1 MSQIYLKTYAT
12 SSLAVSHSI
21 IFVVFRNF
29 SSKILQGLLLLDKE
43 DVSVVNVVVVVAATV
58 VFNVVVVVVV
68 VAVVFQVQIV
78 CFFCSLDN
86 KKEGES
92 EWHQISQFEMRV
104 KERHETNKTEI
115 GKRTKKHCCS
125 FQIVH
130 SSTPL

>member
-1 MSQIYLKTYAT
+1 MSQIYFITYAT

-29 SSKILQGLLLLDKE
+29 SSKIHQGLLLLDKE
-43 DVSVVNVVVVVAATV
+43 DVSVVNVVVSATV
-58 VFNVVVVVVV
+58 VFSVVVVVV

>member
-1 MSQIYLKTYAT
+1 MSQIYFKPYTT

-29 SSKILQGLLLLDKE
+29 SSKIHQGLLLLDKE
-43 DVSVVNVVVVVAATV
+43 DVSVVNVVVSATV
-58 VFNVVVVVVV
+58 VFSVVVVVV

>member
-1 MSQIYLKTYAT
+1 M
-12 SSLAVSHSI
+12 
-21 IFVVFRNF
+21 
-29 SSKILQGLLLLDKE
+29 LDKE
-43 DVSVVNVVVVVAATV
+43 DVSVVNVVVSATV
-58 VFNVVVVVVV
+58 VFSVVVVVV